1 MPIKSGRLQGL
12 SDLRDNA
19 TITYQSQLDEVARSL
34 IQTFAESDQSVPATL
49 PDAPGLFTYSGAPAM
64 PGSAWVPGL
73 AGSISVNANVDPTQ
87 GGSLARLRDGGI
99 SNPGNPAYLYNSAN
113 AASYSN
119 RLTDLLGKLGTTQSF
134 DPVAGIDAS
143 ATLGKFSTA
152 SVSWLEFARQDAT
165 NASDYSTTLV
175 NQASDALS
183 NATGV
188 NLDDEMSLLLD
199 LEKSYQAS
207 SKLLGVIDDMLA
219 GFMAEIR

>member
-1 MPIKSGRLQGL
+1 
-12 SDLRDNA
+12 
-19 TITYQSQLDEVARSL
+19 
-34 IQTFAESDQSVPATL
+34 
-49 PDAPGLFTYSGAPAM
+49 M
-64 PGSAWVPGL
+64 PGNAWVPGL
-73 AGSISVNANVDPTQ
+73 AGSIGVNANVDPAQ
-87 GGSLARLRDGGI
+87 GGSLARLRGGGI

-113 AASYSN
+113 AAGYSN
-119 RLTDLLGKLGTTQSF
+119 RLTDLLDKLGATQSF

-143 ATLGKFSTA
+143 ASLGKFSTA
-152 SVSWLEFARQDAT
+152 SVSWLEYARQDAT
-165 NASDYSTTLV
+165 NASDYSATLV

-188 NLDDEMSLLLD
+188 NLDDEMSLLLE